1 MRYYTF
7 PHVFESEIAKGF
19 NPAPFARAL
28 DAAGMLEK
36 GSDRPYK
43 KKALGK
49 IGGKQHVFYVLM
61 FQPDDE
67 D

>member
-1 MRYYTF
+1 
-7 PHVFESEIAKGF
+7 H
-19 NPAPFARAL
+19 FARAL

-36 GSDRPYK
+36 GNDRRYK
-43 KKALGK
+43 KKALGR

-61 FQPDDE
+61 FQPESEE

>member
-1 MRYYTF
+1 
-7 PHVFESEIAKGF
+7 
-19 NPAPFARAL
+19 RAL

-36 GSDRPYK
+36 GSDRRYK

>member
-1 MRYYTF
+1 
-7 PHVFESEIAKGF
+7 
-19 NPAPFARAL
+19 
-28 DAAGMLEK
+28 MLEA
-36 GSDRPYK
+36 GNDRRYK

-61 FQPDDE
+61 FQPESEE